1 MENTILG
8 GIMDKYFELRY
19 WIDILKYV
27 VLALIILAMGLC
39 VLYFKIT
46 EYLKKRFRKK
56 DKE

>member
-1 MENTILG
+1 ME
-8 GIMDKYFELRY
+8 KYFELRY

-46 EYLKKRFRKK
+46 EYLKKRFGKK